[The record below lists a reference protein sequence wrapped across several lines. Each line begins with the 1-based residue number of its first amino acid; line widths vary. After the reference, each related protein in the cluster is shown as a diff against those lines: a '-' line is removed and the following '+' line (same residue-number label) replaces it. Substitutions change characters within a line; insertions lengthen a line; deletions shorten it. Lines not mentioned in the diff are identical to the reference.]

1 MSYDLRL
8 VAKLTIFW
16 PLCLLHTRSLAIFFL
31 IGSGQNAPGARI
43 KYVWQVKAVV
53 QAVDNDQLISAIVL
67 DRDDGDCSL
76 DLHRRRSLF
85 SPAPWNAPPP
95 RPVQLRGTTSSTL
108 LCATYT
114 RQRNIY
120 THSKIVAVS
129 DTRHSPHDK
138 AIDGKHVLCCVLRY
152 IHTANFCH
160 VPNSTLDKK

>member
-16 PLCLLHTRSLAIFFL
+16 PLCLLHTRSLAVFFL

-85 SPAPWNAPPP
+85 SPAPWK
-95 RPVQLRGTTSSTL
+95 RLLLVQSNYVAL
-108 LCATYT
+108 L
-114 RQRNIY
+114 
-120 THSKIVAVS
+120 
-129 DTRHSPHDK
+129 P
-138 AIDGKHVLCCVLRY
+138 VLCCVPSTLGKGTY
-152 IHTANFCH
+152 THTAKLL
-160 VPNSTLDKK
+160 P